1 MNKII
6 NFAFLT
12 ILSLMAAS
20 LFIKVTNISFLWAE
34 VFLLIFGIVL
44 YFISTNLTLRYI
56 NKKDPLNLKLD
67 VYGKPP
73 IKGEKYLWETTAK
86 KGIVPKWVSWL
97 GLWAFACFVAMV
109 IWLVIWI
116 F

>member
-56 NKKDPLNLKLD
+56 NKKDPLNFKI
-67 VYGKPP
+67 GC
-73 IKGEKYLWETTAK
+73 LWKA
-86 KGIVPKWVSWL
+86 SN
-97 GLWAFACFVAMV
+97 
-109 IWLVIWI
+109 
-116 F
+116 